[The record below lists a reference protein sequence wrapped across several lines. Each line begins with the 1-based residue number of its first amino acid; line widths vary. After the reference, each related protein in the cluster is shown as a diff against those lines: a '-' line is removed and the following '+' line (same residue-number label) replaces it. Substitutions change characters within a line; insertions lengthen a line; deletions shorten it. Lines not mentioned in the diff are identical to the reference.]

1 MLRACKQS
9 SHKDSGMHEGG
20 RPDCNWLQQGS
31 WSMRVAWSNRMDEE
45 GSIGTPGTAAQ
56 RGVVVDEHGTDACYA
71 ASVRTAAQRG
81 VIVNE
86 QGTNVCYA
94 VGDTST

>member
-56 RGVVVDEHGTDACYA
+56 RGVAVMAQGTDVCK
-71 ASVRTAAQRG
+71 QGGRG
-81 VIVNE
+81 YQHEMELTI
-86 QGTNVCYA
+86 A
-94 VGDTST
+94 VPHI